1 MWYNMRMDKSKINS
15 AREIERRLFPRL
27 FEQHQSDVERFGCHT
42 VVSSDGELVDDYDLN
57 ADND

>member
-1 MWYNMRMDKSKINS
+1 MDKSQINS

-27 FEQHQSDVERFGCHT
+27 FEQHMSDVERFGCHT

-57 ADND
+57 AYDD